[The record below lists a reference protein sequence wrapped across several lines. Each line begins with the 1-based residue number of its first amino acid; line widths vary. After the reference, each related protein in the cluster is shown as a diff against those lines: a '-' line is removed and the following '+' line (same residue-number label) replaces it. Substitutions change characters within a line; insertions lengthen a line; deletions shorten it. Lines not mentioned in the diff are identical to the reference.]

1 VTQVGNIGNPRAS
14 DPAHYA
20 AAVTPSD
27 TADLASASTAI
38 FIGGGG
44 NLRVTMLGGGIV
56 TFAGLPIGWHPIRV
70 TRVWST
76 STTATNSSQSGVD
89 KSDYLVR
96 NRRSRSAM

>member
-1 VTQVGNIGNPRAS
+1 VTQVANTGNPRAS

-27 TADLASASTAI
+27 TVDLAAASTAI

-56 TFAGLPIGWHPIRV
+56 TFAGLSVGWHPIRV

-76 STTATNSSQSGVD
+76 STTATNIVA
-89 KSDYLVR
+89 VWR
-96 NRRSRSAM
+96 